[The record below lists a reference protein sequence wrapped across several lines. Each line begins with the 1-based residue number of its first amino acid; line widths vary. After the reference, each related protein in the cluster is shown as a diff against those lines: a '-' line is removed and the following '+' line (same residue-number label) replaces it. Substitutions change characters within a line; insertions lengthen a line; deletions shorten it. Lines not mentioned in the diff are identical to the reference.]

1 MQEFGARLRKIR
13 KDKRMTQEQ
22 LAEKA
27 GIARPMVCR
36 YEAENQIPT
45 VEVMLRLADVLDVS
59 IDYLLGR
66 TEIKDIY
73 RHPINEDG
81 LNGTL
86 ITTDP
91 APSPERRKEVTSEAK
106 HAIQS
111 KHTLHLSKDMP
122 STPEELEAFVRDL
135 MKRMSNQ

>member
-1 MQEFGARLRKIR
+1 VQEFGARLRYIR
-13 KDKRMTQEQ
+13 KKRKLTQEQ

-27 GIARPMVCR
+27 SIIRTMICR
-36 YEAENQIPT
+36 YESENQIPT
-45 VEVMLRLADVLDVS
+45 VEVLVKLANALEVS

-66 TEIKDIY
+66 TKMEDIY

-91 APSPERRKEVTSEAK
+91 APSPERRNEVTSEAK